1 MNVKHIQ
8 YIVEIERVSSI
19 SQAAENL
26 YIGQPNLSRIL
37 KEVETDI
44 GFPIFLRTTHGVKP
58 TERGAVFLQHAHNI
72 LREVENIQMMGHNQ
86 PIEDR
91 MRICMPRTVSCF
103 QFVANF
109 LKTATEQHNVQISVF
124 ERHAKE
130 TLDMLSAGQAE
141 IGIIRFRTGY
151 DEYFL
156 ELALSGKLSFRMLTS
171 YEDRILMHKNHILA
185 DSEKIHMDALK
196 QCVLIAHSDDNFIHH
211 AVDEKT
217 RSRIYTID
225 RYTQFHLLET
235 IPGSYM
241 WSPALTQEELLRYN
255 LVQKQCSD
263 HAKQYCE
270 ALIFNP
276 QSTKNSLESTFIKEI
291 TEYYQ
296 K

>member
-72 LREVENIQMMGHNQ
+72 LREVENIQMMGPNQ

-91 MRICMPRTVSCF
+91 MRICIPRTVSCI
-103 QFVANF
+103 QFVADF
-109 LKTATEQHNVQISVF
+109 LKSATDEHNVQISVF

-130 TLDMLSAGQAE
+130 TLDIISAGQAE
-141 IGIIRFRTGY
+141 IGIIRFRAGY
-151 DEYFL
+151 EEYFQ
-156 ELALSGKLSFRMLTS
+156 ELALSGKLTFRMLAS
-171 YEDRILMHKNHILA
+171 YEDKILMHKNHILA

-217 RSRIYTID
+217 KSRIYSID
-225 RYTQFHLLET
+225 RYTQFYLLAT
-235 IPGSYM
+235 IPGSYL
-241 WSPALTQEELLRYN
+241 WSPSLTQEELKRYN
-255 LVQKQCSD
+255 LVQKRCCD
-263 HAKQYCE
+263 HTKKYCE

-276 QSTKNSLESTFIKEI
+276 QSTKNALESAFINEI
-291 TEYYQ
+291 TEHYQ

>member
-37 KEVETDI
+37 KDVESDI

-72 LREVENIQMMGHNQ
+72 LREMEHIQMMGPNQ

-103 QFVANF
+103 PFLADF
-109 LKTATEQHNVQISVF
+109 LKTATEQRNVQISVF

-130 TLDMLSAGQAE
+130 TLDMISAGQAE
-141 IGIIRFRTGY
+141 IGIIRFRAGY
-151 DEYFL
+151 EEYFQ
-156 ELALSGKLSFRMLTS
+156 ELAMTGKLTFRMLTS
-171 YEDRILMHKNHILA
+171 YEDIILMHKSHILA
-185 DSEKIHMDALK
+185 DSDKISMDALK

-217 RSRIYTID
+217 RSRIYSID
-225 RYTQFHLLET
+225 RYTQYNLLAT
-235 IPGSYM
+235 VNGSYL
-241 WSPALTQEELLRYN
+241 WSPSLTEGELKRYN
-255 LVQKQCSD
+255 FVQKKCSD
-263 HAKQYCE
+263 YTKQYCE
-270 ALIFNP
+270 ALIFNQ
-276 QSTKNSLESTFIKEI
+276 QSTKNSLESAFINEI
-291 TEYYQ
+291 TAYYQ
-296 K
+296 N